1 MLIKT
6 IGFILLFGIFVFSL
20 YEKITKFDSVKDLT
34 LKKIDFL
41 PSLAPYV
48 AIVLLCLGT
57 TTVFGNYFGLLNNKI
72 GKFGIDTL
80 ILFTS
85 LATYFFHNISK
96 DPTQRFYFEKN
107 IAIIGGMLL
116 YRSYL

>member
-20 YEKITKFDSVKDLT
+20 YEKITNFDSVKDLT
-34 LKKIDFL
+34 SKKVDIL

-57 TTVFGNYFGLLNNKI
+57 TTVFGNYFGLFSNKI
-72 GKFGIDTL
+72 GRLGVDTL
-80 ILFTS
+80 IVFTS
-85 LATYFFHNISK
+85 LATYFFHNVL
-96 DPTQRFYFEKN
+96 KN
-107 IAIIGGMLL
+107 
-116 YRSYL
+116 